1 MCIPW
6 VKEAIRAEEKPVLIP
21 KETLEKYAG
30 DYGPR
35 HVYLRQGRLYYKREG
50 RKEYELLPLT
60 QDKFALKGY
69 GVFRLR
75 FVLDKD
81 GNATKV
87 VGLYLGGDTDESP
100 RDKTT

>member
-1 MCIPW
+1 M
-6 VKEAIRAEEKPVLIP
+6 
-21 KETLEKYAG
+21 
-30 DYGPR
+30 
-35 HVYLRQGRLYYKREG
+35 YLRQGRLYYKREG
-50 RKEYELLPLT
+50 RKEYELLPLA

-87 VGLYLGGDTDESP
+87 VGLYLGGETDESL